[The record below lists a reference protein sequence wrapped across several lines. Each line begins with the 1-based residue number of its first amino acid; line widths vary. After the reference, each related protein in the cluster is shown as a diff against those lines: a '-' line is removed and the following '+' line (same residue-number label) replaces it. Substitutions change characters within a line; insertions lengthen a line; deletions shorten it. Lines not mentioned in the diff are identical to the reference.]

1 MILKSNLL
9 LNEIVRIQS
18 EYLGL
23 LSNLLPQLK
32 CGHSPEVLDEINLFW
47 VRHMGAVQLYLKSTF
62 GGENSYV
69 FTAATFLDY
78 EDAEY
83 FPFLLLGEKHILDDP
98 LGKYSEL
105 YNRMPAGQDAESLY
119 TQIVQTAEDNIKTI
133 TNCRNYI
140 YILPLRL
147 LSQSQE
153 YSSLYKMG
161 EQVFLNL
168 FDDIDSLNDYFQKC
182 TSFDDVLHHARKGI
196 NELVLFSKHDR
207 KDLSIRERFQNA
219 VVNNKYLVSSEKP
232 DSYNFFVLVF
242 GPIQQAIDIIASC
255 IEYNCIPYIRN
266 LVSLHYISLILQN
279 FSDLVDVNNIG
290 FKMSV
295 AYILHHICDK
305 SKLILPG
312 LYKFTELRDSF
323 RFDERLFHTL
333 ANHGINKD
341 TFLRFS
347 AGEVIGNVLND
358 FYDYLERNSS

>member
-1 MILKSNLL
+1 M

-47 VRHMGAVQLYLKSTF
+47 VRHIGAVQLYLKSAF
-62 GGENSYV
+62 GGDNSYV
-69 FTAATFLDY
+69 FTASTFLDY
-78 EDAEY
+78 EDAEH
-83 FPFLLLGEKHILDDP
+83 FPFLLLGDKHILDDP
-98 LGKYSEL
+98 LGKYSEIC
-105 YNRMPAGQDAESLY
+105 NRMPAGQDAKTLY
-119 TQIVQTAEDNIKTI
+119 AQIVQTAEDNIKII
-133 TNCRNYI
+133 TNCRNYV

-153 YSSLYKMG
+153 YNSLFKIG

-168 FDDIDSLNDYFQKC
+168 FADIEDLNDYFQKC
-182 TSFDDVLHHARKGI
+182 TSFDDVLRYARKDI
-196 NELVLFSKHDR
+196 DKLVLFTEHDR

-219 VVNNKYLVSSEKP
+219 LADNKYLINIEKP

-255 IEYNCIPYIRN
+255 IEYNCIPYIRYPI
-266 LVSLHYISLILQN
+266 SLHYISLILKN
-279 FSDLVDVNNIG
+279 FSDLVDINNIG

-305 SKLILPG
+305 SKLTMPG
-312 LYKFTELRDSF
+312 LYKFIELRDSF

-333 ANHGINKD
+333 AEHGINKD

-347 AGEVIGNVLND
+347 AGEVIGNVLTD
-358 FYDYLERNSS
+358 FYDYLGCNLS

>member
-1 MILKSNLL
+1 MKSNLL

-133 TNCRNYI
+133 
-140 YILPLRL
+140 
-147 LSQSQE
+147 
-153 YSSLYKMG
+153 
-161 EQVFLNL
+161 
-168 FDDIDSLNDYFQKC
+168 
-182 TSFDDVLHHARKGI
+182 
-196 NELVLFSKHDR
+196 
-207 KDLSIRERFQNA
+207 
-219 VVNNKYLVSSEKP
+219 
-232 DSYNFFVLVF
+232 
-242 GPIQQAIDIIASC
+242 
-255 IEYNCIPYIRN
+255 
-266 LVSLHYISLILQN
+266 
-279 FSDLVDVNNIG
+279 
-290 FKMSV
+290 
-295 AYILHHICDK
+295 LHHICDK